1 MGFLSIT
8 PSMSLQSYLFI
19 YSYVAGC
26 LSNPTSMCLV
36 VYPILLA
43 SSYPANHRWVS
54 HKVFGTGP
62 SLSACGD
69 KTYFTKHAS
78 SSVPPSSP
86 SVDPGNAL
94 GVGGLLFS
102 ESSLQKGREV
112 QRKSSQ
118 PLSALLHKFLITTR
132 ANALEV
138 YFHQIGCLSKLI
150 AESEVLNA
158 LIYFQNHP
166 LRVLGSLPV
175 LPFFLNMFG
184 SFSCSGF
191 RMIGQVYLLAR
202 CREKSDMIPAP

>member
-78 SSVPPSSP
+78 SSVPPSP
-86 SVDPGNAL
+86 PNVDPGNAL
-94 GVGGLLFS
+94 GVGA
-102 ESSLQKGREV
+102 SSSVRVVCKKAARC
-112 QRKSSQ
+112 
-118 PLSALLHKFLITTR
+118 
-132 ANALEV
+132 NAS
-138 YFHQIGCLSKLI
+138 H
-150 AESEVLNA
+150 
-158 LIYFQNHP
+158 
-166 LRVLGSLPV
+166 RSLCRHCCT
-175 LPFFLNMFG
+175 
-184 SFSCSGF
+184 SFSK
-191 RMIGQVYLLAR
+191 Q
-202 CREKSDMIPAP
+202 PAPMHSKCTFIKWGVCQN

>member
-94 GVGGLLFS
+94 GVGA
-102 ESSLQKGREV
+102 SSSVRVVCKKAARCNASHRSLCR
-112 QRKSSQ
+112 
-118 PLSALLHKFLITTR
+118 LHKFLKTTR

-158 LIYFQNHP
+158 LLYFKII
-166 LRVLGSLPV
+166 LSE
-175 LPFFLNMFG
+175 F
-184 SFSCSGF
+184 
-191 RMIGQVYLLAR
+191 
-202 CREKSDMIPAP
+202 